1 MRKIISLIL
10 CLISLPAAAQIIPPR
25 YAGSDDPDVFRKQF
39 EKKVTKVMKRDGYR
53 IEELSHE
60 LLMKFTIDTLGRCV
74 DVQYPDSLG
83 GVRFNPTQ
91 RSRELLNT
99 ALSELNPF
107 TPAYKD
113 GRKIPY
119 VRKMLIN
126 MNFLPGAFVKPTF
139 RGKKDGLM
147 AFREYLNRNLVYDTK
162 LYEAG
167 VYGTVRVEFYIE
179 PDGTI
184 TLVGASESP
193 HPALTEHVQKLIL
206 DTSGTMDA
214 ASRNGAS
221 LPVSDLFSRK
231 LRSGRKHQLCHR
243 HSVVVFQQE
252 GNGRTAICSRAFA
265 EKPYFC
271 GEQINLAL
279 RPVCVIFVPK

>member
-1 MRKIISLIL
+1 
-10 CLISLPAAAQIIPPR
+10 
-25 YAGSDDPDVFRKQF
+25 
-39 EKKVTKVMKRDGYR
+39 MKRDGYR

-126 MNFLPGAFVKPTF
+126 MNFLPGA
-139 RGKKDGLM
+139 
-147 AFREYLNRNLVYDTK
+147 
-162 LYEAG
+162 
-167 VYGTVRVEFYIE
+167 YGTVRVEFYIE

-206 DTSGTMDA
+206 DTSGQWTPLLEMGHPCRYLI
-214 ASRNGAS
+214 SF
-221 LPVSDLFSRK
+221 PVNFD
-231 LRSGRKHQLCHR
+231 
-243 HSVVVFQQE
+243 
-252 GNGRTAICSRAFA
+252 
-265 EKPYFC
+265 P
-271 GEQINLAL
+271 GESTSYATGIPL
-279 RPVCVIFVPK
+279 